1 MKPKFLYSKDETI
14 FHPPWHIKSYGSII
28 QTQIWMQKCKWFFH
42 YVIPQMF
49 DKWETDQCYSALW
62 EFLFYAQF
70 VKFDNLI
77 ATGIHDW
84 NKEWV
89 NDNVRFWDWLDHME
103 SQQINVNETKIRV
116 IIQIIGQTDSIT
128 TTQSC
133 YQIYTQTIKNI
144 CNINFIYRSL

>member
-1 MKPKFLYSKDETI
+1 MKPKFLYNKDETI
-14 FHPPWHIKSYGSII
+14 FHPLWHIKSYGSII

-77 ATGIHDW
+77 TTEIHDW

-103 SQQINVNETKIRV
+103 SQQCQWNKDKGHN
-116 IIQIIGQTDSIT
+116 QIIGQTDSIT

>member
-1 MKPKFLYSKDETI
+1 MKLFSIPLDILKVMEASSKPKFGCKNAND
-14 FHPPWHIKSYGSII
+14 FSIMFI
-28 QTQIWMQKCKWFFH
+28 
-42 YVIPQMF
+42 VIPQMF
-49 DKWETDQCYSALW
+49 NKWETDQCYSALW

-77 ATGIHDW
+77 TTEIHDW

-89 NDNVRFWDWLDHME
+89 NDNVRFRDWLDHME
-103 SQQINVNETKIRV
+103 SQQCQWDKDKGHNPK
-116 IIQIIGQTDSIT
+116 IGQTDSIT

-144 CNINFIYRSL
+144 CNINFIFRSL